1 MKSIWKHAPARF
13 RIGFVSVALLICLS
27 FVVTLFYSGADIVLF
42 NTYPRNRP
50 PSLGN
55 PLGTTALG
63 QDIFWMLLF
72 AMRNSIVL
80 GVIVATIGTVV
91 GCLWGLISGFMGNA
105 ADRVMMMISD
115 TFIVIPAL
123 PILILMTAL
132 IGSTMGVVPLALI
145 LATFAWAHP
154 SRHIRA
160 ICLSMRER
168 DFIQTARFSGESMIQ
183 IVVTEILPYLWTWA
197 LSNFMNAVLVAIGM
211 ESTLAVLGLSSA
223 RLATLGNM
231 IQWARNRSA
240 ILQGLW
246 MWIGSPIATVIILFI
261 SLFML
266 ISGYNEYFA
275 KKRGV

>member
-13 RIGFVSVALLICLS
+13 KIGFVCVSTLVFLS
-27 FVVTLFYSGADIVLF
+27 FVVTIFYTGVDIVLF

-50 PSLGN
+50 PSLAN
-55 PLGTTALG
+55 PLGTTAMG

-91 GCLWGLISGFMGNA
+91 GCLWGLISGFLGNT

-168 DFIQTARFSGESMIQ
+168 DFIQTARFSGENMLQ

-231 IQWARNRSA
+231 IQWARNRNA

-246 MWIGSPIATVIILFI
+246 MWIGSPIAAVIILFI